1 MPDEE
6 RVPGG
11 GANQSRSGNTE
22 RLSRRDKRLRGA
34 ARRPGVLEP
43 RVGRRGRYSSPGA
56 EVCRRRGTRDRAVGV
71 GPPRRGEGVPED
83 ARHDA
88 DARAVDH
95 TAESGKPTV
104 VTARP

>member
-11 GANQSRSGNTE
+11 GQINLAAGTPSV
-22 RLSRRDKRLRGA
+22 SRRDKRLRGA

-43 RVGRRGRYSSPGA
+43 RVGRRGRCSSPGA